1 VVVVMAQSQE
11 IQRLLDQEPI
21 LYSHQLLL
29 PAEVEEVTLN
39 SLLMTVLLEDLVVV
53 VLVITLV
60 QILGEQE
67 TPHQHLHHK
76 EILEEVLPG
85 VQVHMEVVQVVEELH
100 LLVLME
106 ILVVLDLLVEQ
117 VGPDHLF
124 LLQEHLLIT
133 PVEVVVVDGEAV
145 VEQEDLAA
153 VEMEDLL
160 VQALDFLDLFL
171 QVEVA
176 VELQEIRLHHQE
188 TVVAVVPVSS

>member
-1 VVVVMAQSQE
+1 MAQSQE

-85 VQVHMEVVQVVEELH
+85 DQVHMEVVQVVEELH

-106 ILVVLDLLVEQ
+106 ILVVLELLEVLEDL
-117 VGPDHLF
+117 GPLYQ
-124 LLQEHLLIT
+124 LQEHLLIT
-133 PVEVVVVDGEAV
+133 PVAVVVVDGEAV
-145 VEQEDLAA
+145 VEL
-153 VEMEDLL
+153 VELVVVELVDLL
-160 VQALDFLDLFL
+160 VQVPEELDRLIL
-171 QVEVA
+171 VPAA
-176 VELQEIRLHHQE
+176 VELQEIRLHYQE
-188 TVVAVVPVSS
+188 MAATVVPES

>member
-1 VVVVMAQSQE
+1 
-11 IQRLLDQEPI
+11 
-21 LYSHQLLL
+21 
-29 PAEVEEVTLN
+29 
-39 SLLMTVLLEDLVVV
+39 
-53 VLVITLV
+53 
-60 QILGEQE
+60 
-67 TPHQHLHHK
+67 
-76 EILEEVLPG
+76 
-85 VQVHMEVVQVVEELH
+85 MEVVQVVEELH